1 MPTQIQWRRGTTAQ
15 TASFTGATGEVTV
28 DTTKKTLVV
37 HDGVTPGGFPLSLE
51 SAQQDSFAYAH
62 ANSAYITANTA
73 NTGAINAGNYANSAY
88 ALANT
93 KFNSSGGTIS
103 GNVIVTGNVT
113 PLSDNTYYLGSD
125 TYRWHSL
132 FVGPGSVDIDGIVL
146 SNVGGKLVL
155 TGATDISFSG
165 TSLPSTSAISNQAN
179 SAYSQAN
186 TATTNAATADQ
197 RAVTSGSYANSA
209 YIAANTAIT
218 YTDNAIAN
226 LINSAPI
233 TLDTLNELA
242 AALGDDPNFA
252 TTISTTMGITGSY
265 ANSAYSQA
273 NTATTNAATSDQ
285 RAVTSGVYANAAYTQ
300 ANTATTN
307 AATADQRAVTS
318 GVYANGAFAAANTGT
333 ILAQAAFNKANTL
346 FVGEETL
353 TTNTANQVIDSY
365 STTEYRTAKYIIQA
379 ITDAAVHSEE
389 LLVTHNDIDVF
400 FTEYAIIT
408 TANSLFNVYA
418 TIQSANVTIN
428 VSPVSANTQVDFS
441 RISIIARELASL
453 EGDLMSLSGTE
464 DLESGFGVED
474 LMS

>member
-285 RAVTSGVYANAAYTQ
+285 RAVTSGVYAN
-300 ANTATTN
+300 
-307 AATADQRAVTS
+307 
-318 GVYANGAFAAANTGT
+318 GAFAAANTGT

>member
-62 ANSAYITANTA
+62 ANSAYNTANTA
-73 NTGAINAGNYANSAY
+73 NTGAINAGNYANSA
-88 ALANT
+88 
-93 KFNSSGGTIS
+93 F
-103 GNVIVTGNVT
+103 
-113 PLSDNTYYLGSD
+113 
-125 TYRWHSL
+125 
-132 FVGPGSVDIDGIVL
+132 
-146 SNVGGKLVL
+146 
-155 TGATDISFSG
+155 
-165 TSLPSTSAISNQAN
+165 NQAN
-179 SAYSQAN
+179 TADQRAVTSGTYANASYNQAN
-186 TATTNAATADQ
+186 TATTNSATADQ
-197 RAVTSGSYANSA
+197 RAVTSGTYANSAFNQANTATVNSLSAGSYANSA
-209 YIAANTAIT
+209 YIAANNAIL

-226 LINSAPI
+226 LVNSAPI

-252 TTISTTMGITGSY
+252 TTISTTIGITGSY
-265 ANSAYSQA
+265 ANSAYS
-273 NTATTNAATSDQ
+273 
-285 RAVTSGVYANAAYTQ
+285 Q

-318 GVYANGAFAAANTGT
+318 GVYANSAYIHANAAFAAANNAVDTWVRD
-333 ILAQAAFNKANTL
+333 AANSASSYANSAFNKANTVIL
-346 FVGEETL
+346 FGDETL
-353 TTNTANQVIDSY
+353 TTNTANQVVDRY
-365 STTEYRTAKYIIQA
+365 STTEYRTAKYILQA
-379 ITDAAVHSEE
+379 ISGADVHSEE
-389 LLVTHNDIDVF
+389 LLVTHNDTDVF

-464 DLESGFGVED
+464 DLESGSGVVD

>member
-1 MPTQIQWRRGTTAQ
+1 MAEALGDDPNFATTIS
-15 TASFTGATGEVTV
+15 TMI
-28 DTTKKTLVV
+28 
-37 HDGVTPGGFPLSLE
+37 GVSGS
-51 SAQQDSFAYAH
+51 
-62 ANSAYITANTA
+62 
-73 NTGAINAGNYANSAY
+73 YANSAFS
-88 ALANT
+88 AANT
-93 KFNSSGGTIS
+93 ADQRAVTSG
-103 GNVIVTGNVT
+103 V
-113 PLSDNTYYLGSD
+113 Y
-125 TYRWHSL
+125 
-132 FVGPGSVDIDGIVL
+132 
-146 SNVGGKLVL
+146 
-155 TGATDISFSG
+155 
-165 TSLPSTSAISNQAN
+165 AN

-209 YIAANTAIT
+209 Y
-218 YTDNAIAN
+218 
-226 LINSAPI
+226 L
-233 TLDTLNELA
+233 
-242 AALGDDPNFA
+242 
-252 TTISTTMGITGSY
+252 
-265 ANSAYSQA
+265 
-273 NTATTNAATSDQ
+273 
-285 RAVTSGVYANAAYTQ
+285 Q

-318 GVYANGAFAAANTGT
+318 GSYANSAYTQANAAFAAANS
-333 ILAQAAFNKANTL
+333 ASSYANSAFNKANTVIL
-346 FVGEETL
+346 FGEETL

-428 VSPVSANTQVDFS
+428 VSPVSADTQVDFS

-464 DLESGFGVED
+464 DLESGSGVVD